1 MLRHNFLDSTHVW
14 LQCLRDINRSIC
26 IQVILKECDQHTWWS
41 NNCIIQCMCKILL
54 AVFAFDT
61 DLAGVL
67 GQLAQD
73 GDTFL
78 PARETSY

>member
-1 MLRHNFLDSTHVW
+1 MLVLVTLLSLTGV
-14 LQCLRDINRSIC
+14 
-26 IQVILKECDQHTWWS
+26 V
-41 NNCIIQCMCKILL
+41 L
-54 AVFAFDT
+54 AVMSRSHEGA
-61 DLAGVL
+61 VRL